1 MLPQQLVWEEA
12 ADLDTLRTWEIV
24 SNCPHSFS
32 LPAKTVR
39 QLIDDLNLKT
49 RAVEQIQLL
58 KKDMLSVIDYYS
70 DEHYSLQHQLVVH
83 DNQEDPSQ
91 ISPVIL

>member
-1 MLPQQLVWEEA
+1 MNTFNQLAHDPFEGTLYMLPQQLVWEEA

-39 QLIDDLNLKT
+39 QLTI
-49 RAVEQIQLL
+49 
-58 KKDMLSVIDYYS
+58 
-70 DEHYSLQHQLVVH
+70 
-83 DNQEDPSQ
+83 
-91 ISPVIL
+91 

>member
-1 MLPQQLVWEEA
+1 MLPQQLAWEEA

-24 SNCPHSFS
+24 SRCPHSFS

-49 RAVEQIQLL
+49 RAVEEIQLL
-58 KKDMLSVIDYYS
+58 KI
-70 DEHYSLQHQLVVH
+70 
-83 DNQEDPSQ
+83 
-91 ISPVIL
+91 

>member
-1 MLPQQLVWEEA
+1 MQANYVNNVTTTKVYKPIHDVALDPFEGSLYLLPQTLSWEDA

-24 SNCPHSFS
+24 SRCPHSFS

-49 RAVEQIQLL
+49 RAIEEIQLFTIML
-58 KKDMLSVIDYYS
+58 K
-70 DEHYSLQHQLVVH
+70 
-83 DNQEDPSQ
+83 
-91 ISPVIL
+91 